1 MDNNTD
7 TPTPTPTPTPS
18 QDALAQTPSQAP
30 AQAPAA
36 AQAAA
41 PAQAQIPD
49 GTTQE
54 LTTTN
59 QEAKNMAVMVWVG
72 TIFLSFIPG
81 LVVYLT
87 QKDNAYV
94 QEQAKEALNWSI
106 TVIFGYLAS
115 TILAFILI
123 GIFGYFI
130 LVLLN
135 LVFGIMGAV
144 AVSSGKAF
152 KVPFALRL
160 IK

>member
-1 MDNNTD
+1 MDHNTD
-7 TPTPTPTPTPS
+7 TQAPS
-18 QDALAQTPSQAP
+18 QDALAQTS

-36 AQAAA
+36 TPTTSASAA
-41 PAQAQIPD
+41 PAQAQIPYS
-49 GTTQE
+49 TTQE
-54 LTTTN
+54 VTTTN

-106 TVIFGYLAS
+106 TVLFGYLAS
-115 TILAFILI
+115 TVLALILI

>member
-7 TPTPTPTPTPS
+7 TPTPS
-18 QDALAQTPSQAP
+18 QDALAQTP

-36 AQAAA
+36 TPTTPASAA
-41 PAQAQIPD
+41 PAQAQIPHAA
-49 GTTQE
+49 TQE
-54 LTTTN
+54 VTTTN

-87 QKDNAYV
+87 QKDDAYV

-106 TVIFGYLAS
+106 TVLFGYLAS

>member
-1 MDNNTD
+1 MDHNTN
-7 TPTPTPTPTPS
+7 TQAPS
-18 QDALAQTPSQAP
+18 QDTLAQTP

-36 AQAAA
+36 TPATSASAA
-41 PAQAQIPD
+41 PAQAQIPHAA
-49 GTTQE
+49 TQE
-54 LTTTN
+54 VTTTN

-87 QKDNAYV
+87 QKDDAYV

-106 TVIFGYLAS
+106 TVLFGYLAS